1 MKTIPQVTI
10 EKLIADYSVILLD
23 AYGVLVDIQGALP
36 GAPNLIEKLN
46 RKQKPYFILT
56 NDASKLPETSARL
69 YSKFGLDISRS
80 GLSLPD
86 HF

>member
-36 GAPNLIEKLN
+36 GAPNLIEKA
-46 RKQKPYFILT
+46 QPYAKAIFYINQRCL
-56 NDASKLPETSARL
+56 
-69 YSKFGLDISRS
+69 
-80 GLSLPD
+80 
-86 HF
+86 